1 MKKVALVSLGCAKNL
16 VDSEVMLGHL
26 RNASYLFVTSPEE
39 ADIILINTCGFIQPA
54 REEAEETIQNAL
66 SIKQQNKK
74 ARVIVTGCYVEREL
88 SALKRNYPEVDD
100 WVGVKDFDKVLS
112 VVQNK
117 SFHRSSRT
125 FLYDHNSPRFI
136 STSPVWAYVKISEG
150 CSHSCSFCTI
160 PLIKG
165 AYRSREVGSIK
176 KEIEILVSKGIREI
190 NLVSQ
195 DTTFFGRDT
204 GQKNGLAQLLRALL
218 DIPDLQWIRLLYGY
232 PEEIS
237 NELLDI
243 MKEKK
248 ICSYLDI
255 PFQHSHPCIIRSM
268 ERGMDSSRSLELL
281 DKIRKV
287 LPDVSVRTSLIV
299 GYPLEGDKEFSHLL
313 DFVEA
318 ARFDHLG
325 VFTYWREKGTEA
337 YSLDDPVPEEEKNR
351 RWEDVMALQSKI
363 SNEINSKY
371 LNMTLD
377 VLLERPEPGRD
388 DIWSGRSRYQAPE
401 VDGRVY
407 IKNIADKKPMDDP
420 LRKVEI
426 FSNDIYDLQGVLKP

>member
-1 MKKVALVSLGCAKNL
+1 MKKVALISLGCAKNL

-26 RNASYLFVTSPEE
+26 RNASYLFVKAPEE

-66 SIKQQNKK
+66 SVKQNNKK
-74 ARVIVTGCYVEREL
+74 VRVIVTGCYVEREL

-117 SFHRSSRT
+117 SFHGSPRT

-150 CSHSCSFCTI
+150 CSHRCSFCTI

-165 AYRSREVGSIK
+165 AYRSREMGSIK
-176 KEIEILVSKGIREI
+176 KEIEILVSKGIREL

-204 GQKNGLAQLLRALL
+204 GQKNGLTQLLRALL

-237 NELLDI
+237 DELLEL

-255 PFQHSHPCIIRSM
+255 PFQHSHPRIIRSM
-268 ERGMDSSRSLELL
+268 KRGMDSSRSLELL

-299 GYPLEGDKEFSHLL
+299 GYPLEEDKEFAHLL

-337 YSLDDPVPEEEKNR
+337 HSLDDPVPEEEKNR

-363 SNEINSKY
+363 SHEINSKY

-388 DIWSGRSRYQAPE
+388 DIWSGINRYQAPE

-426 FSNDIYDLQGVLKP
+426 FSNDIYDLQGVLKS